1 MLYSNLQNGNI
12 SYIIDGSFLD
22 KYIISDTCLEYV
34 EKNKQFL
41 NFIYNKQDITQSQ
54 KDLLEKYKLKSIEFD
69 KENSECKF
77 FMTFK
82 NYIK

>member
-1 MLYSNLQNGNI
+1 MFRICRKKINN
-12 SYIIDGSFLD
+12 
-22 KYIISDTCLEYV
+22 
-34 EKNKQFL
+34 FL

-82 NYIK
+82 NYIKWKPY